1 VEARKEDQERK
12 GDEGK
17 GRRALRNPWK
27 L

>member
-17 GRRALRNPWK
+17 RTRALRNPWK

>member
-1 VEARKEDQERK
+1 VQARKEDQERK